1 MPGFSIRNP
10 YFIIVVCLV
19 LLVIGVSSLAR
30 MPVDLFP
37 PINLPEV
44 VVATFYSGMPPQDI
58 ETDITD
64 PLERFFTLASGID
77 HMESRSLLGV
87 SIIRVYFQPGTNAD
101 ADVTELSNLALAD
114 LKRLPPGTLPP
125 VVLKFDASSLPVAL
139 VTVKGEGLNETQLHD
154 YAQFQIRNQIAVVP
168 GAEIPPPFG
177 GNYRQIMVYVDPY
190 KLLSRQLSPMDVV
203 GAVNSSN
210 LILPAGDVKIGPD
223 DYYVYSNSLVDNMNQ
238 LNAVP
243 VKTVGDSWVSVSDI
257 GRAEDA
263 HQIQYNVVRVDG
275 QRSCYIPIMKQG
287 GNTNTIDVVNGIRG
301 LVGHLYDIPRQM
313 VASVVFDQ
321 SVYVKEAIHTVLHEG
336 LLGLILTS
344 LMILIFLGSFRATSA
359 VLLSI
364 PLSALAT
371 FVVLYMMGSTVN
383 TMILGG
389 LALAFSRVIDNS
401 VISLENIYRHL
412 EMGAAPIVAAEAGG
426 AEVNLAV
433 LAATLVDVVDFFPVV
448 FLYGVAKFLFSAL
461 ALAFCL
467 SLLASFVVAMTV
479 IPLFCSRF
487 LKAVPHA
494 AQQNPNEEYEVEPT
508 SAAGQSWWVRFNA
521 SFNRMFNRLLDFYEY
536 WVRRAL
542 QRPGLTVAALGGLF
556 VASLAIYPVL
566 GLAFFPKTDAGQF
579 TINVKVPTGMRIENT
594 EQYVAK
600 VEQLIRQK
608 ISPADLKMVVSN
620 IGVVP
625 DFSSLY
631 TTNAGP
637 YTATIQVAL
646 NEPHQVS
653 SFEYM
658 DRVQT
663 AMAREYPDIRTFFS
677 SGSMVDAILNM
688 GMPAPIDVQVSS
700 PDLHQ
705 IYGIAQN
712 VAAQI
717 REVRGVGQIFIPQD
731 MNYPALRLDVDRV
744 HAGELGLTQKDV
756 VDNVITALNSN
767 YMIAPNYWV
776 DRKSGNDY
784 YLTVQYFEHGPAAI
798 QNMIDLGQ
806 IPLRAHREDNSSQQ
820 PCAAAGK
827 MRLVSAGR
835 FPPRQ
840 AKPEVPCMQDRV
852 GPKLVR
858 AMGKRVRPITV
869 LNNVAKV
876 NYVQTPTEVDHY
888 QIQRVIDLYVTPSGE
903 DLGRVT
909 HAIQNIVGEAHIS
922 SNVRV
927 NLRGMVEGMQASF
940 ESFALG
946 FLLSFVLLFLI
957 LTAQFKSFVDPFLIM
972 LAIPMGFV
980 GVLIILPL
988 THTTLNVMS
997 LMGVLMLVGIADS
1010 NSILIVDFAHNLE
1023 RQGLSTLDAAVTACR
1038 VRLRPILMT
1047 SLATIIG
1054 MIPMALKLGT
1064 GAEQYTPMARAIIG
1078 GLTSSVLLTIFIV
1091 PAAYLLIYGRGKGQ
1105 SKPESTAPAQPKE

>member
-10 YFIIVVCLV
+10 YLIIVLCLV
-19 LLVIGVSSLAR
+19 LVVIGVTSLAR

-44 VVATFYSGMPPQDI
+44 VVATFYSGMPPEDI

-64 PLERFFTLASGID
+64 PLERFFTLAAGVD
-77 HMESRSLLGV
+77 HMESRSMLGV
-87 SIIRVYFQPGTNAD
+87 SIIRVYFQPGTSAD

-168 GAEIPPPFG
+168 GAEIPGVFG
-177 GNYRQIMVYVDPY
+177 GTYRQIMVYVDPY
-190 KLLSRQLSPMDVV
+190 KLLSRQLSLMDVV
-203 GAVNSSN
+203 GAVNDSN
-210 LILPAGDVKIGPD
+210 LILPAGDVKMGPY
-223 DYYVYSNSLVDNMNQ
+223 DYYVYSNSLVATMNELAQ
-238 LNAVP
+238 IPLRFR
-243 VKTVGDSWVSVSDI
+243 GHSWVTVNDV
-257 GRAEDA
+257 GKAEDA
-263 HQIQYNVVRVDG
+263 HGIQTNIVRIDG
-275 QRSCYIPIMKQG
+275 QKSAYIPIMKQG
-287 GNTNTIDVVNGIRG
+287 GDTNTIAVVDGVRHLIQ
-301 LVGHLYDIPRQM
+301 HLYDIPKQM
-313 VASVVFDQ
+313 TTSVVFDQ

-364 PLSALAT
+364 PLSALVA
-371 FVVLYMMGSTVN
+371 FVVLALMGSTVN

-389 LALAFSRVIDNS
+389 MALAFSRVIDNS
-401 VISLENIYRHL
+401 VIALENIYRHL
-412 EMGAAPIVAAEAGG
+412 EMGAVPRVAAEVGG

-448 FLYGVAKFLFSAL
+448 FLYGVAKFLFTSL

-494 AQQNPNEEYEVEPT
+494 AHAHPNREESLPSER
-508 SAAGQSWWVRFNA
+508 SWMDRFNA
-521 SFNRMFNRLLDFYEY
+521 GFNRMFNRILDYYEY

-542 QRPGLTVAALGGLF
+542 QRPGLTVAVLSGVFL
-556 VASLAIYPVL
+556 VSLAIYPLL
-566 GLAFFPKTDAGQF
+566 GLAFFPRTDAGQF
-579 TINVKVPTGMRIENT
+579 TVNIKVATGTRIEVT
-594 EQYVAK
+594 DQYVAK
-600 VEQLIRQK
+600 VEDLIRHTVEAQ
-608 ISPADLKMVVSN
+608 DLKRIVSN

-625 DFSSLY
+625 DFSALY
-631 TTNAGP
+631 TTNEGP
-637 YTATIQVAL
+637 YTATVQVQL
-646 NEPHQVS
+646 NPAHHLS

-658 DRVQT
+658 ARVQKG
-663 AMAREYPDIRTFFS
+663 MASQFPDIRTFFS

-700 PDLHQ
+700 PDLDQ
-705 IYGIAQN
+705 IYGIAEN
-712 VAAQI
+712 LAGQI
-717 REVRGVGQIFIPQD
+717 RQVHGVGQIYIPQD
-731 MNYPALRLDVDRV
+731 MNYPTLRLDVDRV

-756 VDNVITALNSN
+756 VNNLITALNSN
-767 YMIAPNYWV
+767 SMIAPNYWV
-776 DRKSGNDY
+776 DRRSGNDY
-784 YLTVQYFEHGPAAI
+784 YLTVQFFEKGQAAI
-798 QNMIDLGQ
+798 HDMTDLGQ
-806 IPLRAHREDNSSQQ
+806 IPLRDPGPAAEVSCGSNTPARPGGPQ
-820 PCAAAGK
+820 PAWTCG
-827 MRLVSAGR
+827 G
-835 FPPRQ
+835 
-840 AKPEVPCMQDRV
+840 E
-852 GPKLVR
+852 G
-858 AMGKRVRPITV
+858 RPITV
-869 LNNVAKV
+869 LNNVVSIKQI
-876 NYVQTPTEVDHY
+876 QTPTVVDHY
-888 QIQRVIDLYVTPSGE
+888 QIQRVIDVYVTPTGE
-903 DLGRVT
+903 DLGRVRDSIRDILT
-909 HAIQNIVGEAHIS
+909 HANLP

-927 NLRGMVEGMQASF
+927 NLRGMVEGMEASF
-940 ESFALG
+940 KSFALG
-946 FLLSFVLLFLI
+946 FLISFILLFLI

-980 GVLIILPL
+980 GVLLILPL
-988 THTTLNVMS
+988 TGSSLNVMS

-1023 RQGLSTLDAAVTACR
+1023 RQGLSTEDAAITACR

-1047 SLATIIG
+1047 SLATIMG
-1054 MIPMALKLGT
+1054 MIPLALKLGT

-1078 GLTSSVLLTIFIV
+1078 GLTSSVLFTIFIV
-1091 PAAYLLIYGRGKGQ
+1091 PAAYLLVYGRRKEP
-1105 SKPESTAPAQPKE
+1105 SAAAKPTA

>member
-10 YFIIVVCLV
+10 FFIIVVCLMLV
-19 LLVIGVSSLAR
+19 VIGVTSLAR

-37 PINLPEV
+37 TINLPEV

-87 SIIRVYFQPGTNAD
+87 SIIKVYFQPGTNAD

-139 VTVKGEGLNETQLHD
+139 VPVKGPGLNETQLHD
-154 YAQFQIRNQIAVVP
+154 YAQFAIRNQIAVVP

-177 GNYRQIMVYVDPY
+177 GTYRQIMVYVDPY
-190 KLLSRQLSPMDVV
+190 KLASRQLSPMDVV
-203 GAVNSSN
+203 DAVNDSN
-210 LILPAGDVKIGPD
+210 LILPAGDVKMGPY
-223 DYYVYSNSLVDNMNQ
+223 DYFVYSNSLVDNMDQ
-238 LNAVP
+238 LGKVP
-243 VKTVGDSWVSVSDI
+243 VKTAGTSWVTVNDV
-257 GRAEDA
+257 GRAEDS
-263 HQIQYNVVRVDG
+263 HQIQYSVVRIDG

-287 GNTNTIDVVNGIRG
+287 GDTNTIAVVNGVRKLIQ
-301 LVGHLYDIPRQM
+301 HLYDIPKQM
-313 VASVVFDQ
+313 SANLVFDQ
-321 SVYVKEAIHTVLHEG
+321 SVYVKEALKTVLHEG
-336 LLGLILTS
+336 IIGLVLTS
-344 LMILIFLGSFRATSA
+344 LMILIFLGSFRATTA

-364 PLSALAT
+364 PLSALTT
-371 FVVLYMMGSTVN
+371 FVILYMAGSTVN

-412 EMGAAPIVAAEAGG
+412 ELGAAPMIAAEVGG
-426 AEVNLAV
+426 REVNLAV
-433 LAATLVDVVDFFPVV
+433 LAATLVDVVDFFPVT
-448 FLYGVAKFLFSAL
+448 FLYGVSKFLFSAL

-479 IPLFCSRF
+479 IPLFCSRY
-487 LKAVPHA
+487 LKAMPAGGGH
-494 AQQNPNEEYEVEPT
+494 NKGGEYEVEPT
-508 SAAGQSWWVRFNA
+508 TPTDHSWWDRFNA
-521 SFNRMFNRLLDFYEY
+521 GFNRMFNRVLDFYEY
-536 WVRRAL
+536 WVRRAVK
-542 QRPGLTVAALGGLF
+542 RPGLTVAILSGVFL
-556 VASLAIYPVL
+556 ASLAIYPLL
-566 GLAFFPKTDAGQF
+566 GLAFFPQTDAGQF
-579 TINVKVPTGMRIENT
+579 TINLKVPTGTRIEVT

-600 VEQLIRQK
+600 VEELIRHTVDAK
-608 ISPADLKMVVSN
+608 DLKMVVSN

-646 NEPHQVS
+646 QDSHRQS
-653 SFEYM
+653 SFAYM
-658 DRVQT
+658 DLVQKK
-663 AMAREYPDIRTFFS
+663 MASEFPDIRTFFS

-688 GMPAPIDVQVSS
+688 GMPAPIDIQVSG
-700 PDLHQ
+700 PDLPQ
-705 IYGIAQN
+705 IYSVAQDL
-712 VAAQI
+712 AGQI
-717 REVRGVGQIFIPQD
+717 RTVPGVGEVYIPQD
-731 MNYPALRLDVDRV
+731 MNYPALRLDVNRV
-744 HAGELGLTQKDV
+744 HAGELGLTQKNV

-784 YLTVQYFEHGPAAI
+784 YLTVQYFEKGRAAI
-798 QNMIDLGQ
+798 HNMVDLGQ
-806 IPLRAHREDNSSQQ
+806 IPLRNQSGSGPDMSCGLTRTARGGS
-820 PCAAAGK
+820 
-827 MRLVSAGR
+827 
-835 FPPRQ
+835 
-840 AKPEVPCMQDRV
+840 AKPSWACGKNVPGAGGQ
-852 GPKLVR
+852 PSHSS
-858 AMGKRVRPITV
+858 RPDTV
-869 LNNVAKV
+869 LDNVVDVKH
-876 NYVQTPTEVDHY
+876 VQTPTEVDHY
-888 QIQRVIDLYVTPSGE
+888 QIQRVVDVYVTPSGE

-909 HAIQNIVGEAHIS
+909 NKIRGILAKANIPG
-922 SNVRV
+922 NMRV

-940 ESFALG
+940 KSFALG

-988 THTTLNVMS
+988 THSTLNVMS

-1010 NSILIVDFAHNLE
+1010 NSILIVDFAHRLE
-1023 RQGLSTLDAAVTACR
+1023 TQGLTPTDAVITACR

-1054 MIPMALKLGT
+1054 MIPMAMKLGT
-1064 GAEQYTPMARAIIG
+1064 GAEQYAPMARAIIG

-1091 PAAYLLIYGRGKGQ
+1091 PAAYLLVYGKRGA
-1105 SKPESTAPAQPKE
+1105 KPATNPTLETTE

>member
-1 MPGFSIRNP
+1 MPRFSIRNP
-10 YFIIVVCLV
+10 YFIIVLCLV
-19 LLVIGVSSLAR
+19 LLVLGVTSVAR

-44 VVATFYSGMPPQDI
+44 VVATFYSGMPPEDI

-64 PLERFFTLASGID
+64 PLERFFTLAAGVD
-77 HMESRSLLGV
+77 HMESRSMLGV
-87 SIIRVYFQPGTNAD
+87 SIIRVYFQPGTSAD

-168 GAEIPPPFG
+168 GAEIPGVFG
-177 GNYRQIMVYVDPY
+177 GTYRQIMVYVDPY
-190 KLLSRQLSPMDVV
+190 KLLSRQLSLMDVV
-203 GAVNSSN
+203 GAVNDSN
-210 LILPAGDVKIGPD
+210 LILPAGDVKMGPY
-223 DYYVYSNSLVDNMNQ
+223 DYYVYSNSLVDNMNELAQ
-238 LNAVP
+238 VP
-243 VKTVGDSWVSVSDI
+243 LKVRGHSWVTVNDV
-257 GRAEDA
+257 GKAEDA
-263 HQIQYNVVRVDG
+263 HGIQTNIVRIDG
-275 QRSCYIPIMKQG
+275 QKSVYIPIMKQG
-287 GNTNTIDVVNGIRG
+287 GDTNTIAVVDGVRQLIK
-301 LVGHLYDIPRQM
+301 HLYDIPKQM
-313 VASVVFDQ
+313 LTSIVFDQ
-321 SVYVKEAIHTVLHEG
+321 SVYVKEAIRTVLHEG
-336 LLGLILTS
+336 FLGLILTS

-364 PLSALAT
+364 PLSALAA
-371 FVVLYMMGSTVN
+371 FVVLALMGSTVN

-389 LALAFSRVIDNS
+389 MALAFSRVIDNS

-412 EMGAAPIVAAEAGG
+412 EMGAVPMVAAEVGG

-494 AQQNPNEEYEVEPT
+494 AHEHKKSQEYEIEPT
-508 SAAGQSWWVRFNA
+508 SAPGHSWLDRFNA
-521 SFNRMFNRLLDFYEY
+521 GFNRMFNKILDYYEY

-542 QRPGLTVAALGGLF
+542 QRPGLTVVALTGVFL
-556 VASLAIYPVL
+556 ASLAIYPLL

-579 TINVKVPTGMRIENT
+579 TINLKVPTGTRIEVT
-594 EQYVAK
+594 DEYVAK
-600 VEQLIRQK
+600 VEDLIRRTVEGK
-608 ISPADLKMVVSN
+608 DLKRIVSN

-637 YTATIQVAL
+637 YTATVQVQLTADHKL
-646 NEPHQVS
+646 S

-658 DRVQT
+658 DRVQKR
-663 AMAREYPDIRTFFS
+663 MASQYPDIRTFFS

-700 PDLHQ
+700 PNLHQ

-712 VAAQI
+712 LATEI
-717 REVRGVGQIFIPQD
+717 RSVPGVGQIYIPQD
-731 MNYPALRLDVDRV
+731 MNYPGLRLDVDRV

-784 YLTVQYFEHGPAAI
+784 YLTVQFFEKGQAAI
-798 QNMIDLGQ
+798 HNMADLGQ
-806 IPLRAHREDNSSQQ
+806 IPLRDPGNSGGMSCG
-820 PCAAAGK
+820 PAT
-827 MRLVSAGR
+827 
-835 FPPRQ
+835 PPRSGAQ
-840 AKPEVPCMQDRV
+840 PAWACNGE
-852 GPKLVR
+852 G
-858 AMGKRVRPITV
+858 RPITV
-869 LNNVAKV
+869 LNNVV
-876 NYVQTPTEVDHY
+876 SINQIQTPTEVDHY
-888 QIQRVIDLYVTPSGE
+888 QIQRAIDVYVTPKEE

-909 HAIQNIVGEAHIS
+909 DSIRNILAKTTLPG
-922 SNVRV
+922 NVRV
-927 NLRGMVEGMQASF
+927 NLRGMVQGMEASF
-940 ESFALG
+940 KSFALG
-946 FLLSFVLLFLI
+946 FLISFILLFLI
-957 LTAQFKSFVDPFLIM
+957 LTAQFKSFIDPFLIM

-988 THTTLNVMS
+988 THSTLNVMS

-1023 RQGLSTLDAAVTACR
+1023 TQGLSPIDAVITACR

-1054 MIPMALKLGT
+1054 MIPMALRLGT

-1091 PAAYLLIYGRGKGQ
+1091 PAAYLLVYGKRKNQ
-1105 SKPESTAPAQPKE
+1105 TEREEPA